1 MDNYREVRGLVAA
14 LLVLLSTSGSAAD
27 SFTDQVARAIDD
39 GTLGLSFRYRFEY
52 VDQDSI
58 SKEAYANTLR
68 TRLNFAPQLDEDWGF
83 LLEFDDIRH
92 IGSDNF
98 NTTRNG
104 ETDRPSVLDP
114 RGTDLNQAL
123 VRYTGFDDTEIAFGR
138 QRINRTTQR
147 FIGGVG
153 WRQNEQTY
161 DSISISHA
169 IDSRLNVYYAYIGQ
183 VRRIF
188 GPDTGSPPEDLDSN
202 THLLE
207 ASFAYR
213 PELNVTGYAYL
224 IDLDEAD
231 NFSNATFGVRL
242 TGGSELRDGMK
253 LSYVGEFATQEDHGD
268 NPVSYDANYILLE
281 GKLSWDKVAVQ
292 LGYEVLEGGN
302 LPGQA
307 FRTPLATLHK
317 FQGWADKFVGVSTSG
332 TPANGIEDFSITLA
346 AKAFGGNFTLVY
358 HDFSA
363 ESNSLDLGSEIDAS
377 GSWKFGKHYSA
388 LLKFASFDAKDFSDD
403 TTKLWV
409 MLSAVF

>member
-1 MDNYREVRGLVAA
+1 M
-14 LLVLLSTSGSAAD
+14 LSTTATAAD
-27 SFTDQVARAIDD
+27 SLTDQIAKAIDD

-52 VDQDSI
+52 VDQDSF

-83 LLEFDDIRH
+83 LVEFDDIRH
-92 IGSDNF
+92 IFNDNF

-104 ETDRPSVLDP
+104 ETDRPSVIDP
-114 RGTDLNQAL
+114 KGTDLNQAL
-123 VRYTGFDDTEIAFGR
+123 VKYSGFEDTQIIFGR
-138 QRINRTTQR
+138 QRINRGNQR

-161 DSISISHA
+161 DSISVAHA
-169 IDSRLNVYYAYIGQ
+169 IDSRFNVYYAYIGQ

-188 GPDTGSPPEDLDSN
+188 GPDSGSPPEDLDSN

-207 ASFAYR
+207 ASYAYS
-213 PELNVTGYAYL
+213 PELNVMGYAYL

-231 NFSNATFGVRL
+231 SFSNATIGLRL
-242 TGGSELRDGMK
+242 TGARQIRDGLK
-253 LSYVGEFATQEDHGD
+253 LDYVGEFATQEDHGD
-268 NPVSYDANYILLE
+268 NPTSYDANYFLLE
-281 GKLSWDKVAVQ
+281 GKLSWPNAALQ
-292 LGYEVLEGGN
+292 LGYEMLEGGSAS
-302 LPGQA
+302 GEA

-317 FQGWADKFVGVSTSG
+317 FQGWADKFIGPSNNGV
-332 TPANGIEDFSITLA
+332 PPNGIEDLYVTVNAKALGGNFSIT
-346 AKAFGGNFTLVY
+346 Y

-363 ESNSLDLGSEIDAS
+363 EANSLDLGSEIDISAAR
-377 GSWKFGKHYSA
+377 KFGKHYSA

-403 TTKLWV
+403 TTKFWV